1 MYLALRHP
9 LATPKAGVV
18 LCIELVKPLE
28 PLRCSMYLALLP
40 VVPVLHKCM
49 YRFLTPRMAEVPGK
63 GGGGSEHMVSCLE
76 LADLVPREVHIRTEL
91 SFSAV

>member
-1 MYLALRHP
+1 MYLALPRP
-9 LATPKAGVV
+9 LATSKAGVV
-18 LCIELVKPLE
+18 LCVELVKPLE

-40 VVPVLHKCM
+40 FVPVLHKCM
-49 YRFLTPRMAEVPGK
+49 YWFLTPRMAGVAGE
-63 GGGGSEHMVSCLE
+63 GGGGSEHTVSCLE